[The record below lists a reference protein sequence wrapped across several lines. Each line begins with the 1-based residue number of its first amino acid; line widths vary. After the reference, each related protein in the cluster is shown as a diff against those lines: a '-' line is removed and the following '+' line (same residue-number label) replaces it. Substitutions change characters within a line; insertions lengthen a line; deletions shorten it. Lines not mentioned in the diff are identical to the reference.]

1 MTFWYKVKIQQ
12 NSVYHELY
20 KCVCIHYIYSLLMN
34 TKSATTWKI
43 QQLGQQFNYTI
54 AITREKKKEKNIDT
68 MDGTSS
74 VAQNPLKELSDLSFQ
89 GPPWWRDKLGRAYA
103 LCSPKSASFS
113 SVSRKWR
120 KSANLESSLMYFL
133 IWWIFLKTAQHA

>member
-1 MTFWYKVKIQQ
+1 
-12 NSVYHELY
+12 
-20 KCVCIHYIYSLLMN
+20 MN

-54 AITREKKKEKNIDT
+54 AITREKKKEKKIDT

-89 GPPWWRDKLGRAYA
+89 GLLDGGINLG
-103 LCSPKSASFS
+103 
-113 SVSRKWR
+113 
-120 KSANLESSLMYFL
+120 ELMHFVPQNQLPFL
-133 IWWIFLKTAQHA
+133 L